1 MNILQ
6 LFVSV
11 PVACFRVAQ
20 AREYWETYPIPPPS
34 TVYGMLLSL
43 VGEPNRLAHQGS
55 ELALAL
61 ISKPQ
66 RSVVLRTLWRVK
78 DAKAGPGLGN
88 NKRPDFQ
95 ELLSDVKLSVWVRNG
110 QCEKAE
116 GALMSRINI
125 AVQSPALVSR
135 FGGLSL
141 GESTHLVDE
150 IRKWRQGDPDQG
162 QFLIQ
167 DNEGDLS
174 LPIWPDHVGSKGT
187 RWGQFRL
194 EESANLK
201 GEPPQMAWVSII
213 PPRNA

>member
-1 MNILQ
+1 
-6 LFVSV
+6 
-11 PVACFRVAQ
+11 
-20 AREYWETYPIPPPS
+20 
-34 TVYGMLLSL
+34 MLLSL